1 MKEIEKQP
9 TELLTPTDELR
20 ELILEYPDAPLLVF
34 AGEESTSQCDYYY
47 TSCSDCRASLGEF
60 LDCMQE
66 VNEERIFT
74 DRDEF
79 KEDMENEYGDFDGSD
94 AEFEQFIDDKMAE
107 YEPYWKKVII
117 LYVDN

>member
-1 MKEIEKQP
+1 MKELENLP
-9 TELLTPTDELR
+9 AGLLTATEELHK
-20 ELILEYPDAPLLVF
+20 LILENPGVPMLVF
-34 AGEESTSQCDYYY
+34 AGEDCNRGEWRWEACS
-47 TSCSDCRASLGEF
+47 SCHAVVGEF
-60 LDCMQE
+60 LDCQQTI
-66 VNEERIFT
+66 NEERCYT